1 MRRLAY
7 SSRSATMGSTLAARA
22 QGHNCG
28 QATTSKIAAINER
41 ISGSAG
47 PIPNSKL
54 PINRV
59 TVEAPATPIVRPTAR
74 VPTLWLSTISR
85 S

>member
-47 PIPNSKL
+47 PFQTASFPSIESQLRL
-54 PINRV
+54 PRL
-59 TVEAPATPIVRPTAR
+59 R
-74 VPTLWLSTISR
+74 
-85 S
+85 